1 MCEDSHD
8 TVEFRW
14 SLDRQSVNWYSQHEE
29 GEFKSFKQLTNKFLK
44 LFHRQ
49 VPKRELMNQFY
60 AAYQEAHEI
69 VPQFIIQFQTLWR
82 QLARPSPEEVVRDTF
97 LSAL

>member
-1 MCEDSHD
+1 
-8 TVEFRW
+8 
-14 SLDRQSVNWYSQHEE
+14 
-29 GEFKSFKQLTNKFLK
+29 
-44 LFHRQ
+44 
-49 VPKRELMNQFY
+49 MNQFY

-97 LSAL
+97 LSALREPLPTTLVVFDFKEQ